1 MDNKKLNQYLF
12 QLEKHL
18 VDLSPSDRSKIVLEI
33 QQHIEEALE
42 KYSDKSLEN
51 ILEDLGSPE
60 RVANHYRLDRGLK
73 TFKPKRNP
81 IIKWLS
87 ITFLGSIGLFFVFIL
102 TLIWKFTP
110 VFEVNE
116 KTQQVTILGGL
127 IDINGTSGKI
137 KIMDE
142 YKFVDNKFTNH
153 FDGSIDFPREEYDE
167 LVINFK
173 SGILNLNTSPDPKL
187 TWNCKLEVPPN
198 EDFMDRNKGV
208 VIINLE
214 NYEGV
219 DCEIG
224 VPAEVKLT
232 IDGKDAQISV
242 NDAEFDTFI
251 EINNGSVF
259 FNYNPEVDYTYDLK
273 VKNGTVSSEFI
284 SSKAKNAYETR
295 IYINKG
301 SIQKQ

>member
-1 MDNKKLNQYLF
+1 MDNRKLNQYLF

-33 QQHIEEALE
+33 EQYIEDALE
-42 KYSDKSLEN
+42 RYSDKSVDQ
-51 ILEDLGSPE
+51 ILEDLGTPE

-73 TFKPKRNP
+73 TFKPARHP

-87 ITFLGSIGLFFVFIL
+87 ITFLGSIGLFLIFIL
-102 TLIWKFTP
+102 TLVWKFTP
-110 VFEVNE
+110 IFEINE

-127 IDINGTSGKI
+127 IDINGTSGKV
-137 KIMDE
+137 KIMDD

-153 FDGSIDFPREEYDE
+153 FDGAIDFPREEYDE

-173 SGILNLNTSPDPKL
+173 SGILNLNTSPEQKL
-187 TWNCKLEVPPN
+187 TWNCKLEVAPSD
-198 EDFMDRNKGV
+198 DFMDRSKGV
-208 VIINLE
+208 IVINLE

-224 VPAEVKLT
+224 IPAEVKLT
-232 IDGKDAQISV
+232 VDGKDAQITVS
-242 NDAEFDTFI
+242 DAEFDTFI
-251 EINNGSVF
+251 EIKNGTVF
-259 FNYNPEVDYTYDLK
+259 FNYNPEVDYAYDLK
-273 VKNGTVSSEFI
+273 VKNGIVSPSFK
-284 SSKAKNAYETR
+284 SSKGKNAYETK
-295 IYINKG
+295 IYIDNG

>member
-1 MDNKKLNQYLF
+1 M
-12 QLEKHL
+12 
-18 VDLSPSDRSKIVLEI
+18 LEI
-33 QQHIEEALE
+33 EQHIEEALE
-42 KYSDKSLEN
+42 KYSDKTLGN

-73 TFKPKRNP
+73 TFKPDRHP
-81 IIKWLS
+81 IFKWLS
-87 ITFLGSIGLFFVFIL
+87 ITFLGSIGLFLVFML
-102 TLIWKFTP
+102 TLVWKFTP
-110 VFEVNE
+110 VFEVDE
-116 KTQQVTILGGL
+116 KNQRVVILGGL
-127 IDINGTSGKI
+127 IDINATSGKM

-173 SGILNLNTSPDPKL
+173 SGILNLSTSPDAKL
-187 TWNCKLEVPPN
+187 TWNCKLEVEPN

-208 VIINLE
+208 VVINLE

-224 VPAEVKLT
+224 VPSEVKLT
-232 IDGKDAQISV
+232 VDGKDAQISV
-242 NDAEFDTFI
+242 SDAEFDTYI
-251 EINNGSVF
+251 EIENGSVF
-259 FNYNPEVDYTYDLK
+259 FNYNPEVDYSYDLK
-273 VKNGTVSSEFI
+273 VENGTVAPDFTSSNE
-284 SSKAKNAYETR
+284 KDAYETK
-295 IYINKG
+295 IYIDNG